1 MNSQRWKGNR
11 RIEFE
16 HPNQRPVYHID
27 DDEIGTATYG
37 VPVKVDQGTSRLAG
51 ELPNAVVQMNA
62 DMADQQPRTQM
73 SDPWDDPVY
82 VETQGRIPNPYPP
95 VKATSNP
102 QQVYMATNADVG
114 GSGYGNGGGGNRN
127 NPPVSPYNPQPIDG
141 APAFAGKRGILDRL
155 KQIPIL
161 KNAIDGYEF
170 QGRARGNDSIRGSER
185 FSADQKYSNSYLA
198 DLATRAHI
206 PDVLVKNQQTGNLEP
221 VSAYEGLN
229 LAERAAIPV
238 GRLTRDIVGMG
249 SQSLTWNMHPQ
260 DVLGTFGHSLIKKT
274 QIPDANVQ
282 MGIPGLEADAPVAT
296 YKIPSSIAQPIIY
309 GAGMALGL
317 GSGNLNPFN
326 FGEGGRQSGFQAITA
341 NEDDP
346 RKSDNAF
353 VDMTVQRG
361 LLGRTGRL
369 LPWEQFR
376 QERPDVDY
384 ETYAKYQGYLKDQG
398 ILGIAKG
405 TLDGVDGAEA
415 RIVGYRVTPMGAI
428 AAGSV
433 LGGAALLAKTL
444 RRGS

>member
-1 MNSQRWKGNR
+1 MAARPSKELIEVFGVDPLTLLRRRGNPAP
-11 RIEFE
+11 E
-16 HPNQRPVYHID
+16 
-27 DDEIGTATYG
+27 A
-37 VPVKVDQGTSRLAG
+37 RLAG
-51 ELPNAVVQMNA
+51 ELRALSETSDQIIQPASPQASVPEDDMIRQM
-62 DMADQQPRTQM
+62 QI
-73 SDPWDDPVY
+73 SDPWDASDY
-82 VETQGRIPNPYPP
+82 VESDRALPNPYPP
-95 VKATSNP
+95 VNATSNP
-102 QQVYMATNADVG
+102 QQVYVATNADVG
-114 GSGYGNGGGGNRN
+114 GSGNGQ
-127 NPPVSPYNPQPIDG
+127 PPKMPPPPSFPDIEG
-141 APAFAGKRGILDRL
+141 SPAFAGKRGILDRL

-170 QGRARGNDSIRGSER
+170 QGRARGDDAVRGSER

-206 PDVLVKNQQTGNLEP
+206 PDVLTKNPQTGNLEP
-221 VSAYEGLN
+221 VSAYKGMN

-260 DVLGTFGHSLIKKT
+260 DVLGTLGHWLMKKT
-274 QIPDANVQ
+274 RIPDANVQ
-282 MGIPGLEADAPVAT
+282 MGIPGLGVDTPVAT

-317 GSGNLNPFN
+317 GSGNLNPLN
-326 FGEGGRQSGFQAITA
+326 LGEGGRQSGFQAVTP

-353 VDMTVQRG
+353 IDMTVQRG

-384 ETYAKYQGYLKDQG
+384 ETYAKYQDYLKDQG

-428 AAGSV
+428 AAAGV
-433 LGGAALLAKTL
+433 LGSAALAARSM
-444 RRGS
+444 RRGG